1 MATRTIPIARV
12 RATFSRP
19 FILVG
24 VVLLLLLSACASGA
38 TTTPPSTGNTPQTAN
53 PSIAVFP
60 NSGYAASAFASGT
73 TSYFNPDAV
82 EVDGN
87 HVFIDYQN
95 STAKDCTDSNS
106 STIVEYTMA
115 GSVVA
120 KFTMPGHSDGMRVDP
135 STHLLWVSSCEDGN
149 PKFATIDPS
158 SGTVTAYTLPPAP
171 HMGGYDDLYFLNGK
185 TFIAASNPTLDSNG
199 NNKYPAVDVI
209 TLSGTQAKL
218 TPVLMGN
225 ATATDILT
233 KTQVTLNLTDPDS
246 LTVDPQGDLV
256 LVDQADSQIIMISDP
271 GTPQQKVSRL
281 TVGSQLDDTVW
292 ATSANGRLLVVD
304 GVRNQTF
311 WISGAVTGGT
321 IYTETP
327 DDSGVAGVFG
337 KIDPST
343 GFITPLAVGFVHPT
357 GLLFVPGS

>member
-1 MATRTIPIARV
+1 MATRTIPVAKV
-12 RATFSRP
+12 RAMFSKP

-24 VVLLLLLSACASGA
+24 VVLLLLLSACAGGA
-38 TTTPPSTGNTPQTAN
+38 TSTSPTTGIAPQIAN
-53 PSIAVFP
+53 PSIAFFP
-60 NSGYAASAFASGT
+60 NSGYTSSVFATGT
-73 TSYFNPDAV
+73 ASYFNPDAV
-82 EVDGN
+82 EVDGS

-115 GSVVA
+115 GAVVA

-135 STHLLWVSSCEDGN
+135 STHMLWVSSCEDGN

-158 SGTVTAYTLPPAP
+158 SGTVTAYTFPPPP

-185 TFIAASNPTLDSNG
+185 TFIAASNPTLDSSG
-199 NNKYPAVDVI
+199 NNKYPAVDEI
-209 TLSGTQAKL
+209 TLSGTQVKL

-225 ATATDILT
+225 ATATDLLT
-233 KTQVTLNLTDPDS
+233 NTKVTLTLTDPDS

-256 LVDQADSQIIMISDP
+256 LVDQADSQIIMISNP

-281 TVGSQLDDTVW
+281 TVGSQPDDTVW
-292 ATSANGRLLVVD
+292 ATSATGRLLVVD

-311 WISGAVTGGT
+311 WISGVTNGT
-321 IYTETP
+321 LYTELP
-327 DDSGVAGVFG
+327 DDSGVSGLFG
-337 KIDPST
+337 KIDTST
-343 GFITPLAVGFVHPT
+343 GFIVPLAVGFVHPT
-357 GLLFVPGS
+357 GMLFVPGS